1 MVIAATNDGPAF
13 VKAYPVG
20 GGGDPFDL
28 ANTMREFRMQMGTGK
43 LGAGRLCELS
53 LIAPSASAE
62 KELLEFLGKNSEENS
77 YEFEW
82 GWEGGG
88 TSDKVT
94 AAFVNVEY
102 AVNLGSEVTM
112 KVTFAVT
119 NNQIKNSISGKKATK
134 TRRVSSEKPKKGLS
148 KAVGKLIA
156 KVCKVPGLTTAVS
169 IPEGLLKNIDGKM
182 DAFKESIKDGL
193 NPSSKEGGDGVPGE
207 SGGAETY
214 KAREL
219 GIMNDSIA
227 SDEACMSLL
236 AESPFSYKLGT
247 GSKISDPTSIEG
259 QLRSLW
265 GSDRREAEDD
275 PWGRYDRDYDDSP
288 LVGTN
293 SLTLDIR
300 DPYDV
305 LLGEEES
312 PLEVPATH
320 KTNFI
325 PSIEGASESM
335 ERFSAL
341 RSTFISN
348 VNYSKWSI
356 QYPGRVEY
364 WAGGSDR
371 KTIFDDKTFNLVTW
385 VRGDDGAW
393 DSFIPSLSHVS
404 KFYTSL
410 GSNTNDFYSEAVFEI
425 PPQEETAASEYGP
438 GVWMFRLTNDATADI
453 SLHVARQNARLSIVD
468 TLIASEFMPS
478 PPNSQTT
485 HAYEDGGFL
494 FNASP
499 FNSTDFQSLAATTGS
514 EGGGGSIISGDDSAY
529 VVLAIKEGEDIE
541 SWLSGILA
549 WLNEFATEEEVLG
562 YRVFDGADIEKGKL
576 KDAVSN
582 PKKGK
587 HYLIIAPLADM
598 GPDLS
603 NVKAQ
608 TSFPWVGGK
617 DLTLEVG
624 GWQSVVE
631 GLNVNT
637 TVVAAVPWRG
647 QTDQGKLKSKED
659 AESGKGGES
668 AKKNYDKEPTAE
680 ELKAGAWAAGGGEPE
695 KAAEE
700 ILKPEDE
707 KASFN
712 GEEVDSAKTESGSI
726 APKTAE
732 ASDKKEASDAAKA
745 KAIAAAVNWGS
756 AAFKVTVTCLGLP
769 EICGVNEVARNVK
782 LNMPDVRTGTG
793 SHGLSGNYMIVD
805 YQHIISVEQGFKTKL
820 VLHTKGGNEFTKA

>member
-43 LGAGRLCELS
+43 LGAGRVVELS
-53 LIAPSASAE
+53 LVAPSASAE
-62 KELLEFLGKNSEENS
+62 KKLLEYLGKNSEDNS

-94 AAFVNVEY
+94 ASFINVEY

-182 DAFKESIKDGL
+182 DSFKESIKEGL

-219 GIMNDSIA
+219 GVINDSIA

-247 GSKISDPTSIEG
+247 GSKDSDPDSVEG
-259 QLRSLW
+259 ELRSLW
-265 GSDRREAEDD
+265 GSDRREAEDN
-275 PWGRYDRDYDDSP
+275 PWPSEDRDYDDSP
-288 LVGTN
+288 LVGAN
-293 SLTLDIR
+293 FLTLDTR

-305 LLGEEES
+305 LLGEEEA
-312 PLEVPATH
+312 PLEAPATH
-320 KTNFI
+320 NANFI
-325 PSIEGASESM
+325 PSIEGTSESM
-335 ERFSAL
+335 ERFSSL
-341 RSTFISN
+341 RSSFN
-348 VNYSKWSI
+348 NHVNFSKWDT
-356 QYPGRVEY
+356 QYTGRVEY

-371 KTIFDDKTFNLVTW
+371 KTLSEDKTFNLVSW

-404 KFYTSL
+404 KFYTAL
-410 GSNTNDFYSEAVFEI
+410 GSNANGIYSDAVFEI
-425 PPQEETAASEYGP
+425 PPQDETAAAEYGP
-438 GVWMFRLTNDATADI
+438 GVWMFRLTNDATSNI

-468 TLIASEFMPS
+468 ELISSEFMPPS
-478 PPNSQTT
+478 TT
-485 HAYEDGGFL
+485 AQSAHAYEDGDFL
-494 FNASP
+494 FNTSP
-499 FNSTDFQSLAATTGS
+499 FNSAGFQSLAATS
-514 EGGGGSIISGDDSAY
+514 ESGGGGGKLISGDDSAY

-549 WLNEFATEEEVLG
+549 WLNEFASESEVLG

-587 HYLIIAPLADM
+587 HYLIIAPLSEM

-603 NVKAQ
+603 NVKKQ

-617 DLTLEVG
+617 NLTLEVG

-637 TVVAAVPWRG
+637 TVVTAVPWRG

-668 AKKNYDKEPTAE
+668 AKEKNEKEPTKG
-680 ELKAGAWAAGGGEPE
+680 ELTAGVEAAGGGEPD

-700 ILKPEDE
+700 ILKPDDE

-732 ASDKKEASDAAKA
+732 VSGKKKKADAAKA

-756 AAFKVTVTCLGLP
+756 VAFKVTVTCLGLP
-769 EICGVNEVARNVK
+769 EICGVNEVARNVQ